1 MLSIFFEVIGYTRLD
16 LFIENGKSVKADAIP
31 KKHCAVT
38 YFFLMK
44 KTNLMESGRTYS
56 GKPLYFIIENL
67 TILKLTQL
75 EGRCIRW
82 ILHSL
87 SSYF

>member
-38 YFFLMK
+38 YFFDEK
-44 KTNLMESGRTYS
+44 DKFNGVWKNL
-56 GKPLYFIIENL
+56 
-67 TILKLTQL
+67 
-75 EGRCIRW
+75 
-82 ILHSL
+82 
-87 SSYF
+87 